1 MSFLC
6 KNGRNISKWGEK
18 VIYRTANNML
28 MLEQS
33 MQFLWT
39 KQTTINNNI
48 VNAETPGYKTKV
60 VTFEE
65 AFDARLRAA
74 AKGSSSPVTDM
85 RKAIMGSFTTV
96 RDAQETTRMDDNGVN
111 VTEQNVELSRTTYQQ
126 QFVMDAINSEISL
139 LRLAI
144 RG

>member
-1 MSFLC
+1 
-6 KNGRNISKWGEK
+6 
-18 VIYRTANNML
+18 
-28 MLEQS
+28 